1 MPVSH
6 NWKGEEVLARIR
18 KNVERSIATSA
29 IILQTE
35 TKLQLNKGASPPSS
49 SPGSPPHRL
58 TGALGQSIQTDLR
71 GIREKNPRV
80 RVGPSL
86 FIVPYARIQELG
98 GTIVPR
104 KGKALAVPIGA
115 EGRKAARDAGGSL
128 RSLDLIFI
136 KRKGG
141 QAPLLAKSIRGGKG
155 IKPLF
160 ILVRSV
166 TLPARPYLK
175 PAAQLA
181 RPKIRK
187 QFTSEKL
194 LAEV

>member
-1 MPVSH
+1 MTVSH
-6 NWKGEEVLARIR
+6 HWKGEEVLTRIR

-29 IILQTE
+29 IILQIE
-35 TKLQLNKGASPPSS
+35 TKNQLNKGASPPSS
-49 SPGSPPHRL
+49 APGSPPHKL

-86 FIVPYARIQELG
+86 FRVPYARIQELG

-104 KGKALAVPIGA
+104 KGRALAVPIGA
-115 EGRKAARDAGGSL
+115 EGRKAARDAGGSI
-128 RSLDLIFI
+128 RSLNLIYI

-141 QAPLLAKSIRGGKG
+141 QAPLLAKSIGGNA

-160 ILVRSV
+160 ILLKSV

-181 RPKIRK
+181 RPQIRK
-187 QFTSEKL
+187 QFTPAKL

>member
-1 MPVSH
+1 MAVSH
-6 NWKGEEVLARIR
+6 DWKGEEVLARIR
-18 KNVERSIATSA
+18 KNVMRGIATSA

-35 TKLQLNKGASPPSS
+35 TKNQLNKGASPPSS
-49 SPGSPPHRL
+49 APGSPPHKL
-58 TGALGQSIQTDLR
+58 TGALGQSIQVDLR
-71 GIREKNPRV
+71 GIREKNPRI

-86 FIVPYARIQELG
+86 LRVPYARIQELG
-98 GTIVPR
+98 GTIIAK
-104 KGKALAVPIGA
+104 KGRALAVPIGA

-141 QAPLLAKSIRGGKG
+141 QAPLLAKKAGKG

-160 ILVRSV
+160 ILVKSV

-181 RPKIRK
+181 RPQIRK
-187 QFTSEKL
+187 QFTSDKL

>member
-1 MPVSH
+1 MGASH

-35 TKLQLNKGASPPSS
+35 TKNQLNKGASPPPSA
-49 SPGSPPHRL
+49 PGSPPHKL
-58 TGALGQSIQTDLR
+58 TGQLGQSIQTDLR

-80 RVGPSL
+80 RVGPTL
-86 FIVPYARIQELG
+86 LRVPYARIQELG
-98 GTIVPR
+98 GTISHPGGTPYWVSDE
-104 KGKALAVPIGA
+104 GAHFISKA
-115 EGRKAARDAGGSL
+115 KAH
-128 RSLDLIFI
+128 
-136 KRKGG
+136 
-141 QAPLLAKSIRGGKG
+141 QLLAKG
-155 IKPLF
+155 IEVKLTKPHT
-160 ILVRSV
+160 I

-181 RPKIRK
+181 RPQILK
-187 QFTSEKL
+187 QFTSKKL